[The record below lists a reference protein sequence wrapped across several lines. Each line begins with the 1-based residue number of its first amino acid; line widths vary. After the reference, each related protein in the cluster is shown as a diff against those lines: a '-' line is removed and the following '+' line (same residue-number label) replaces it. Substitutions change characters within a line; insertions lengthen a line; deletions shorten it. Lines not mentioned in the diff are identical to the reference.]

1 MPHLIVER
9 AKRGDR
15 DAFRRLVETHSPQ
28 VFRVAFRIVGDEATA
43 EDVVQEAFLR
53 AYRQL
58 ASFDGRSQFST
69 WLFRIATNAAI
80 DAHRRLKRRPEDPF
94 AEDADDTE
102 TPPLV
107 SELPDPGRRAES
119 AEIAAAATQAL
130 DGLTAMERAAFSLR
144 HFEGYSIAE
153 ISSTLGIRQ
162 EASKQAIFRAVKK
175 MRHVLEPFLRPT
187 LWSRHEA

>member
-1 MPHLIVER
+1 MPNLIVER

-15 DAFRRLVETHSPQ
+15 DAFRRLVETHSSQ

-58 ASFDGRSQFST
+58 SSFDGRSQFST

-80 DAHRRLKRRPEDPF
+80 DAHRRLKRRPEEPL
-94 AEDADDTE
+94 AEDIDDAE
-102 TPPLV
+102 SPPLM

-130 DGLTAMERAAFSLR
+130 DGLTAMERAAFCLR

-153 ISSTLGIRQ
+153 ISSTLGVRQ

-175 MRHVLEPFLRPT
+175 MRHVLQPFLRPT